1 MSDEI
6 AMNSSDLEEIY
17 NKSSAMEIYWD
28 LLTKVKVYVV
38 YNSNNQESDLFY
50 RKMKQEL
57 SNISNKYH
65 VKWIPE
71 WLILQN

>member
-6 AMNSSDLEEIY
+6 VMNSSDLEEIY

-28 LLTKVKVYVV
+28 LLSKSKVYVV
-38 YNSNNQESDLFY
+38 YGGNMGESDPFY
-50 RKMKQEL
+50 LKMKQEL
-57 SNISNKYH
+57 GNISHKYH

-71 WLILQN
+71 WLI